1 MVDFIIIGGGV
12 AGLSAGAHLASHG
25 RVTLIEAEAQL
36 GHHASSRSAA
46 VHIPTYGAGPVKDI
60 SIASTEAH
68 LAAGVLTPR
77 PVMLVGT
84 AEEAEGFA
92 RDAKDLR
99 MTPISPDAARD
110 MVPLLSADISHAA
123 LTRETWDIDTD
134 AVLQAYARAI
144 RADGQIVTG
153 ARVEAIARTAT
164 GWRVTAGGADHDAP
178 VLVNAAGPWADEIA
192 TLAGIAPVGLVALR
206 RSMARIG
213 VPGGHEARD
222 WPMLIGASGDWYAK
236 PDAGALIVSP
246 SEEHPLPPQDA
257 WADDMVLAEGLAAFE
272 AHMNAPVERMIAN
285 WAGLRTFAPDRLLV
299 IGPEPE
305 APDFHWMAGQ
315 GGYGFQTA
323 PAAGRLLAARVLGQ
337 VPELDPATAD
347 ALLPARFR

>member
-1 MVDFIIIGGGV
+1 
-12 AGLSAGAHLASHG
+12 
-25 RVTLIEAEAQL
+25 
-36 GHHASSRSAA
+36 
-46 VHIPTYGAGPVKDI
+46 
-60 SIASTEAH
+60 
-68 LAAGVLTPR
+68 
-77 PVMLVGT
+77 
-84 AEEAEGFA
+84 
-92 RDAKDLR
+92 

-323 PAAGRLLAARVLGQ
+323 PAAGRVLGQ

>member
-1 MVDFIIIGGGV
+1 
-12 AGLSAGAHLASHG
+12 
-25 RVTLIEAEAQL
+25 
-36 GHHASSRSAA
+36 
-46 VHIPTYGAGPVKDI
+46 
-60 SIASTEAH
+60 
-68 LAAGVLTPR
+68 
-77 PVMLVGT
+77 MLVGT